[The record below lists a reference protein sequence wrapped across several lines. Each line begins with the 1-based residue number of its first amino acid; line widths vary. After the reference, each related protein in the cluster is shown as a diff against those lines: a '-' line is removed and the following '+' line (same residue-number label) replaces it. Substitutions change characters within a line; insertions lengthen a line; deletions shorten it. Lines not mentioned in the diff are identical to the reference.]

1 MSRLVLMATDRGSPS
16 LVGSATLTVMVI
28 DTNDNR
34 PTIPQPW
41 ELRVSEGEKLGK
53 VRCTKGGI
61 VALFPSLGLQ
71 GHLRP
76 CQTHLSYVLQM
87 HYWAQRLHR

>member
-1 MSRLVLMATDRGSPS
+1 MLHLTMSRLVLMATDRGSPA

-41 ELRVSEGEKLGK
+41 ELQVSEGEGWVKSE
-53 VRCTKGGI
+53 V
-61 VALFPSLGLQ
+61 
-71 GHLRP
+71 
-76 CQTHLSYVLQM
+76 
-87 HYWAQRLHR
+87 QRGW

>member
-1 MSRLVLMATDRGSPS
+1 MATDRGSPA

-41 ELRVSEGEKLGK
+41 ELRVSEGEDSVKRE
-53 VRCTKGGI
+53 V
-61 VALFPSLGLQ
+61 
-71 GHLRP
+71 
-76 CQTHLSYVLQM
+76 
-87 HYWAQRLHR
+87 QRVVEQHIPPPWGSRGV

>member
-1 MSRLVLMATDRGSPS
+1 MATDRGSPA

-41 ELRVSEGEKLGK
+41 ELRVSEGEDSVKREVQRVVEQHIPLLGAPG
-53 VRCTKGGI
+53 VSRTTPNTYPLYYRCT
-61 VALFPSLGLQ
+61 LGLRDCT
-71 GHLRP
+71 GNRE
-76 CQTHLSYVLQM
+76 
-87 HYWAQRLHR
+87 

>member
-1 MSRLVLMATDRGSPS
+1 MATDRGSPA

-41 ELRVSEGEKLGK
+41 ELRVSEGEGQVKQEVSRAPTVRRTLQEPCSHLSLMSC
-53 VRCTKGGI
+53 RCTVGFRDRTGN
-61 VALFPSLGLQ
+61 
-71 GHLRP
+71 
-76 CQTHLSYVLQM
+76 
-87 HYWAQRLHR
+87 WE

>member
-1 MSRLVLMATDRGSPS
+1 MATDRGSPA

-41 ELRVSEGEKLGK
+41 ELRVSEGEGQVKQEVSRAPTVRTLQELCNHLFLMFC
-53 VRCTKGGI
+53 RCTVGFRDRTGN
-61 VALFPSLGLQ
+61 
-71 GHLRP
+71 
-76 CQTHLSYVLQM
+76 
-87 HYWAQRLHR
+87 WE

>member
-1 MSRLVLMATDRGSPS
+1 MATDRGSPA

-41 ELRVSEGEKLGK
+41 ELRVSEGEGRMKQE
-53 VRCTKGGI
+53 VRMAPGVRI
-61 VALFPSLGLQ
+61 VLQSPFPW
-71 GHLRP
+71 
-76 CQTHLSYVLQM
+76 VLQM
-87 HYWAQRLHR
+87 HCWAQRSHR

>member
-1 MSRLVLMATDRGSPS
+1 MATDRGSPA

-41 ELRVSEGEKLGK
+41 ELRVSEGEGQVKQEVSRAPT
-53 VRCTKGGI
+53 VRRT
-61 VALFPSLGLQ
+61 LQSPFP
-71 GHLRP
+71 H
-76 CQTHLSYVLQM
+76 VLQM
-87 HYWAQRLHR
+87 HC